1 MKRIIYVLGLL
12 FLNQNFAYAQE
23 KDSIQ
28 IAQRKMIKGYVV
40 DYDNTP
46 LTDAIIKIK
55 GTEYS
60 VRSDAEGTFKLQN
73 MNDFPVVLEVNKKG
87 YQKSEVIL
95 DEYQPTITI
104 KLNLIE
110 KHIEAVLVTSRRRS
124 EEIQKIPIP
133 ITVLTAKKID
143 DTGSFTVNRLKEL
156 VPTVQLYASNARN
169 TTLNIRGL
177 GSTFGLTNDG
187 IDPGVGF
194 YVDGVY
200 YARPAATA
208 LDFIDTENY
217 IEKLLQISNELSK
230 SWCIRMSSLKSTY
243 QTTSQAIN
251 IRGRSISQICL
262 VTDLLD
268 FCVRKNISLN

>member
-1 MKRIIYVLGLL
+1 MKKTIYILGLL
-12 FLNQNFAYAQE
+12 FLNQNFAYSQV

-28 IAQRKMIKGYVV
+28 ITEKKLIKGYVV

-133 ITVLTAKKID
+133 ISVLTSKRID
-143 DTGSFTVNRLKEL
+143 ETGSFTVNRLKEL
-156 VPTVQLYASNARN
+156 IPTVQLYA
-169 TTLNIRGL
+169 
-177 GSTFGLTNDG
+177 
-187 IDPGVGF
+187 
-194 YVDGVY
+194 
-200 YARPAATA
+200 
-208 LDFIDTENY
+208 
-217 IEKLLQISNELSK
+217 
-230 SWCIRMSSLKSTY
+230 
-243 QTTSQAIN
+243 
-251 IRGRSISQICL
+251 
-262 VTDLLD
+262 
-268 FCVRKNISLN
+268 